1 MGGCI
6 EGANA
11 NHKDRLRF
19 VSVKH
24 QIHEAQR
31 QGFTEDETAS
41 SVIRSMYSGLRH
53 KSILVMKSNLAL
65 ATLIG
70 YLQQHYE
77 EKSSTDLC
85 AQLTSLN
92 QMPNEGVVDFILR
105 CIELRE
111 KLTLTSKRS
120 GEIEYDEVL
129 VSCLFLRSAEIRL
142 ESSLI
147 LQEIRP
153 VLRSEGVT
161 DEDTLSATQR
171 ATAGER
177 EKTKNFSKDPVK

>member
-1 MGGCI
+1 M
-6 EGANA
+6 
-11 NHKDRLRF
+11 
-19 VSVKH
+19 KH

-31 QGFTEDETAS
+31 QGYTEDETAS
-41 SVIRSMYSGLRH
+41 SVIRSMYSGLRP

-65 ATLIG
+65 ASG

-85 AQLTSLN
+85 AQLTSLT
-92 QMPNEGVVDFILR
+92 QMPNEGLVDFILR

-129 VSCLFLRSAEIRL
+129 VSCLFLRGAEIRL

-153 VLRSEGVT
+153 VRRSEGVT
-161 DEDTLSATQR
+161 DEDTPSATQR

>member
-24 QIHEAQR
+24 QIHESQR
-31 QGFTEDETAS
+31 QGYTEDETAS
-41 SVIRSMYSGLRH
+41 SVIRSMYSSLRP

-85 AQLTSLN
+85 AQLTSIT
-92 QMPNEGVVDFILR
+92 QMSNEALLEFIQR
-105 CIELRE
+105 CIKIRE
-111 KLTLTSKRS
+111 KLFLTSKTS
-120 GEIEYDEVL
+120 EGIEYDEVL
-129 VSCLFLRSAEIRL
+129 ISYLSLRSVERG
-142 ESSLI
+142 I

-153 VLRSEGVT
+153 VFMS
-161 DEDTLSATQR
+161 
-171 ATAGER
+171 
-177 EKTKNFSKDPVK
+177 